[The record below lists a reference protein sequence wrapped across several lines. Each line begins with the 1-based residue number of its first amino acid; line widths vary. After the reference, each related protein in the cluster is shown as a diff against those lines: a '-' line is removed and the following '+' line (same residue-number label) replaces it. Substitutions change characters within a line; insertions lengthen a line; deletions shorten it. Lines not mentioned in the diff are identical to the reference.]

1 MQANQD
7 MWSQS
12 LRRKADNINK
22 IKHRIMSVLSRG
34 GVWECSIDLETA
46 VTMYFP
52 PNYWHVG
59 I

>member
-1 MQANQD
+1 
-7 MWSQS
+7 
-12 LRRKADNINK
+12 
-22 IKHRIMSVLSRG
+22 MSVLSRG

-52 PNYWHVG
+52 LIIGMLEFRSSLNRSDLSRKIENPNF